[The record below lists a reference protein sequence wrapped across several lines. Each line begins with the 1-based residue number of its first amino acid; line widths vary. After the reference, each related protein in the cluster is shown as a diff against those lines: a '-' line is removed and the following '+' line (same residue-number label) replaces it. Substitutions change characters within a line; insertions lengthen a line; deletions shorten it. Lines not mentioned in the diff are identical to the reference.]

1 MNIINIAK
9 ILLIIILFSFLF
21 GCTQTKTNNYVE
33 SNSSLEFQSTP
44 KDNCNYNK
52 YTCSDFGTQKEAQQ
66 IFEMCKTDIHDL
78 DRDND
83 GVACE
88 FIQ

>member
-1 MNIINIAK
+1 MFTK
-9 ILLIIILFSFLF
+9 ILIIIILFSF
-21 GCTQTKTNNYVE
+21 GCTQTKTNGYVE

-52 YTCSDFGTQKEAQQ
+52 YNCTDFKTQKEAQK
-66 IFEMCKTDIHDL
+66 IFEMCKDDVHDL

-83 GVACE
+83 GKACE
-88 FIQ
+88 